1 MIFLGCSIPFFW
13 LQVALFE
20 NKVYSI
26 DRLFRGK
33 VKSNKVDAVIDK
45 DVLEEE
51 ERVKAKNPEDL
62 KVRLHDFQKVFGDVT
77 ACKRVSFG
85 LEYGEC
91 FALLGISGA
100 GKTTCFKS
108 LTGEIY
114 PTKGQVHVHGQDI
127 TTMKG
132 FNIARK

>member
-77 ACKRVSFG
+77 ACDRHAHKVLSNHV
-85 LEYGEC
+85 
-91 FALLGISGA
+91 
-100 GKTTCFKS
+100 
-108 LTGEIY
+108 
-114 PTKGQVHVHGQDI
+114 VHTIEQC
-127 TTMKG
+127 
-132 FNIARK
+132 